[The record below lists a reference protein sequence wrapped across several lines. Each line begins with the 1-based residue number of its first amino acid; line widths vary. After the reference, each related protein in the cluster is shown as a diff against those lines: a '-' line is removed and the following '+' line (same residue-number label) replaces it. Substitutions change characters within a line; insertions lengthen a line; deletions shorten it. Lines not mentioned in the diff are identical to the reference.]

1 MSPTR
6 RELILGG
13 AGAGAALAA
22 GKLAGAEPAA
32 AQTAAAVSVKDY
44 GAVGDAVADDTA
56 AIRAAIDAALGKE
69 LTLRAGKIVVP
80 KGIYRITDTQTI
92 AQASAVVEGVGW
104 SSSLATLGPG
114 VRGSVLKWDGPPG
127 RPMLRLDYCWGTT
140 VTGLRFVGK
149 SSSKPSAAVSLRN
162 VNGNP
167 SLSNFNSLA
176 NLWIGNLSGYDTDA
190 EKSQFEHGVLLEGD
204 DVHNDTNLF
213 RNLVIYGCDVG
224 VYIAHQQYVRN
235 HFATL
240 RTFGCGTGF
249 KTNAT
254 ISTSGDNWVMTNS
267 SVSDL
272 SLGFAARLSV
282 EGFSSEFAHRLLAD
296 NDSSSLTIRDGYW
309 QVGPKMAGDGLVIN
323 GRGGLGRSFL
333 RLEDFDFTGDGSRP
347 ARFVWDPP
355 ANVFLSNVV
364 GLTRG

>member
-1 MSPTR
+1 MKPTR
-6 RELILGG
+6 RELLTGAAGVGAAFAAGTLPG
-13 AGAGAALAA
+13 AG
-22 GKLAGAEPAA
+22 PAH
-32 AQTAAAVSVKDY
+32 AQTAAAVNVKDY

-69 LTLRAGKIVVP
+69 QTLRAGKLVFP
-80 KGIYRITDTQTI
+80 KGIYRITDTLTI

-104 SSSLATLGPG
+104 SSSLPSLGPG
-114 VRGSVLKWDGPPG
+114 VRGSVLAWDGPPR

-167 SLSNFNSLA
+167 NLSNFNSLA
-176 NLWIGNLSGYDTDA
+176 NLWIGNLSGYDADA
-190 EKSQFEHGVLLEGD
+190 ERSQFEHGVLLEGD

-240 RTFGCGTGF
+240 RTFGCGTAF

-254 ISTSGDNWVMTNS
+254 ISTSGDNWVLTNS
-267 SVSDL
+267 SVADL

-282 EGFSSEFAHRLLAD
+282 EGFSSEFGHRLLAD
-296 NDSSSLTIRDGYW
+296 TDSSSLTIRDGYW
-309 QVGPKMAGDGLVIN
+309 QVGTKTAPDGLVID
-323 GRGGLGRSFL
+323 GRGGQGRSFL
-333 RLEDFDFTGDGSRP
+333 RLEDFDFTGDGGRQ
-347 ARFVWDPP
+347 ARYLWDPP
-355 ANVFLSNVV
+355 AQVFLNNVV
-364 GLTRG
+364 GIRQG

>member
-6 RELILGG
+6 RELLVGG
-13 AGAGAALAA
+13 AAVAA
-22 GKLAGAEPAA
+22 GSRLSGVEAA
-32 AQTAAAVSVKDY
+32 HAQTTTPSGVNVKDH
-44 GAVGDAVADDTA
+44 GAIGDGVADDTV
-56 AIRAAIDAALGKE
+56 AIRIAIEAALGKE
-69 LTLRAGKIVVP
+69 LTLRAGKLIFP
-80 KGIYRITDTQTI
+80 KGIYRITDTLTVT
-92 AQASAVVEGVGW
+92 QASAVIEGVGW
-104 SSSLATLGPG
+104 SSSLPSLGPG
-114 VRGSVLKWDGPPG
+114 VRGSVLKWDGPAG

-176 NLWIGNLSGYDTDA
+176 NLWIGNLSGYDADA
-190 EKSQFEHGVLLEGD
+190 ERTQFENGVLLEGD

-213 RNLVIYGCDVG
+213 RNLVIYGCDTG
-224 VYIAHQQYVRN
+224 VSIGHQQYVRN

-267 SVSDL
+267 SVADI

-282 EGFSSEFAHRLLAD
+282 DGFSSEFAHRLLGES
-296 NDSSSLTIRDGYW
+296 NSSSLTIRDGYW
-309 QVGPKMAGDGLVIN
+309 QVGPKMASDGFVIN
-323 GRGGLGRSFL
+323 GRGGQGRSFL
-333 RLEDFDFTGDGSRP
+333 RLEDFDFTGDGGRH
-347 ARFVWDPP
+347 ARYLWDPP
-355 ANVFLSNVV
+355 AQVFLSNVV
-364 GLTRG
+364 GIRQG